1 MSTSTLPSP
10 FGRYELV
17 RRLAAGGMAEVY
29 LAKAS
34 GEAGFE
40 KLVAIKRVHRSC
52 APSDRPV
59 ASLID
64 EAKLSVELSH
74 PNIVQTFDLARSEG
88 VDFIVMEHV
97 EGYDAQ
103 HVLDALRQRQEH
115 FPGDLAAHVIAEVC
129 RGLHFAH
136 GHRDD
141 NGDLAGIV
149 HRDVSPQNILL
160 SFAGEVKI
168 ADFGIAKT
176 KARKSDPEGGVIKG
190 KYFYMSPEQAWAE
203 PLDHRSDVFSAGVVL
218 WELLT
223 GQRLHRAPDVR
234 SLLEAVRRADVPPPS
249 SVRSD
254 VPPVLDAI
262 VARATAIDR
271 GDRFA
276 DAERM
281 AAALDAHLTVRPPIH
296 AARELGSL
304 LQKLPPPSVASV
316 PPPPMEVPQ
325 TRDRVATVSS
335 QARPTPT
342 EPPLRYDLDDG
353 EPTLVGWQ
361 SPVSREPEHGWVW
374 TLVAGVLLVGLVT
387 WLLYGG

>member
-1 MSTSTLPSP
+1 M
-10 FGRYELV
+10 
-17 RRLAAGGMAEVY
+17 
-29 LAKAS
+29 
-34 GEAGFE
+34 
-40 KLVAIKRVHRSC
+40 
-52 APSDRPV
+52 
-59 ASLID
+59 
-64 EAKLSVELSH
+64 
-74 PNIVQTFDLARSEG
+74 
-88 VDFIVMEHV
+88 
-97 EGYDAQ
+97 
-103 HVLDALRQRQEH
+103 
-115 FPGDLAAHVIAEVC
+115 
-129 RGLHFAH
+129 
-136 GHRDD
+136 
-141 NGDLAGIV
+141 
-149 HRDVSPQNILL
+149 
-160 SFAGEVKI
+160 KI

-176 KARKSDPEGGVIKG
+176 KARRSDPEGGVIKG

-304 LQKLPPPSVASV
+304 LQELPPPSGASV